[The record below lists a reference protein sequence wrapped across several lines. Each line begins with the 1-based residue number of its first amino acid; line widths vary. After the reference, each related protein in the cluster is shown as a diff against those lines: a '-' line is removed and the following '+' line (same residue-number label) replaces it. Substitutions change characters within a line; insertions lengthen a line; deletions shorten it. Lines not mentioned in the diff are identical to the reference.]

1 MTREEAIENL
11 KKLKSFHNGSYGS
24 AVKMAISALEATQ
37 EPCDDAISG
46 EKVAD
51 ALTELVEMI
60 DTGSQRD
67 LDRADELSR
76 QIMSAI
82 KPCEDA
88 ISRVFNRM
96 WNCRGKNTTSIDK
109 VKMEQIIREE
119 LPPVQPSRK
128 GHWKEYIHSAY
139 HGVDEYD
146 EPIWREVT
154 VYHCSE
160 CNRRTV
166 IKEHFCPNCGA
177 SMADMRGAE

>member
-1 MTREEAIENL
+1 MMTRDEIIERL
-11 KKLKSFHNGSYGS
+11 RQFELRHADPGAEYSEFWRE
-24 AVKMAISALEATQ
+24 AISALEATQ
-37 EPCDDAISG
+37 EPCD
-46 EKVAD
+46 
-51 ALTELVEMI
+51 T
-60 DTGSQRD
+60 
-67 LDRADELSR
+67 
-76 QIMSAI
+76 
-82 KPCEDA
+82 
-88 ISRVFNRM
+88 ISREAVVEA
-96 WNCRGKNTTSIDK
+96 IDK
-109 VKMEQIIREE
+109 WYENNRGEAFFDDYIEDLIIAVTY
-119 LPPVQPSRK
+119 LPPVQPSQKEQEIKYWIDYYGHVTPLVQPSRK